1 MVYPLVHRKTRKWSL
16 AWSTALVSNMLQP
29 RVSICATEEIKG
41 SLRVGLFR
49 MIEGRIRSFLY
60 SLRWVDSA
68 NRLKNLKDSV
78 QWPEVEWPLTFTTPS
93 FTTVD
98 RTVLT
103 CASHIVP

>member
-1 MVYPLVHRKTRKWSL
+1 
-16 AWSTALVSNMLQP
+16 MLQP

-60 SLRWVDSA
+60 SLRWVDSV

-78 QWPEVEWPLTFTTPS
+78 QWPEPGGVAINIYYPL
-93 FTTVD
+93 VHD
-98 RTVLT
+98 GGLHCR
-103 CASHIVP
+103 